1 MKIKKKLMGMLSC
14 LLVATILPVQVYA
27 SESVQPY
34 ERTYYS
40 KENNTEVII
49 ESNAYNMPEEDISE
63 IVRENPNTRII
74 ISNYVE
80 AEPMIQPRLV
90 MGVEIT
96 QKNTTQSNYVDKD
109 SFVISVAK
117 GSKVTLSETWT
128 QSLAASVTHK
138 EAKNALKLNGTITKT
153 YTKTKS
159 FSGPPENSA
168 YNSREYRVKFY
179 ADKGTYKGYYI
190 TDMGRGPSISGS
202 FKNPLRYAEYSID
215 KKI

>member
-27 SESVQPY
+27 SESAQPY

-80 AEPMIQPRLV
+80 AEPTIQPRLV

-153 YTKTKS
+153 YTCLLYTS
-159 FSGPPENSA
+159 
-168 YNSREYRVKFY
+168 
-179 ADKGTYKGYYI
+179 
-190 TDMGRGPSISGS
+190 PS
-202 FKNPLRYAEYSID
+202 PRD
-215 KKI
+215 